1 MTRRDLHLDPD
12 DLARLRDAVR
22 RAQEPQPSVDH
33 ERVLAVHDAAP
44 ADAALTVD
52 FAAAQ
57 ELGMPLLV
65 VRMPIAPR
73 PSPILNA
80 LTPREFE
87 VAGYVAG
94 GLANKEIAARLGI
107 RESTVKEHVHRILA
121 KTELPG
127 RAAVARAYAGGEE
140 PSDTGSGRAGRG
152 PKSSHRS
159 EG

>member
-1 MTRRDLHLDPD
+1 VTRRDLHLDPD

-52 FAAAQ
+52 FTAAQ

-73 PSPILNA
+73 PAAMLDV

-121 KTELPG
+121 KTELPS
-127 RAAVARAYAGGEE
+127 RTAVARAYAGGED
-140 PSDTGSGRAGRG
+140 PSDTGRGRAGGG
-152 PKSSHRS
+152 PKASHRS